1 MLDFFRSHRRLM
13 QLLLLVL
20 IFPSFVFF
28 GIEGYSRFLGNSRAL
43 AEVDGKPIE
52 QAEFDA
58 VQRQQDEQL
67 RRALGER
74 TPSWTPER
82 RRALLDNMI
91 DQRVLGNE
99 VNHVHLTVSD
109 DAVRTY
115 ILQSPLVA
123 PLRNADGTVNVEAY
137 KLRLA
142 QQGLTPEQ
150 YDQQV
155 RFSLSA
161 DRLVSVISGS
171 ALVARS
177 QAEVLIAASE
187 QEREIQEKIL
197 SAADFAKDVNP
208 TDAELNAYYAANKK
222 TSFTRPEET
231 KIEYIELSAA
241 SLDKDIVVTDSMLHQ
256 AYEANAA
263 HARVGEQRRASHI
276 LLAVDKNATTAERA
290 AARAKAEKMLVALR
304 AHPEKFSEMAR
315 QESNDPGSATQG
327 GDLGFFG
334 RGAMVKP
341 FEDAVYNLQEGQLSD
356 IVESDFGFHLIKLT
370 AIKKESVKSFDEMK
384 AELNAKLK
392 RELVSKRFNEL
403 ADGFTN
409 LVYDQYAS
417 LQPAADKFKL
427 PIHSA
432 NYIGRH
438 HNPAQGESN
447 LLNNEK
453 LLSAL
458 FSDDVLKNKR
468 NTEAVLV
475 APQTLVAARVV
486 AHSPAA
492 AIPFGDVR
500 DVVRAKLV
508 ADMAA
513 NLAKQEGKKMMQL
526 GVNAEMGAA
535 HWVGRNQ
542 PGTLSP
548 QALAAI
554 FRADVSKLPVTVGVD
569 LGKEGY
575 ALYRITQIKPAA
587 VPTEARLQQLEAG
600 LASERGNQDYRAYLE
615 AVRARAKVK
624 LNLPAGGEIAATSSR
639 S

>member
-43 AEVDGKPIE
+43 AEIDGKPIE

-58 VQRQQDEQL
+58 VQRQQAEQL

-74 TPSWTPER
+74 APSWTPER

-99 VNHVHLTVSD
+99 VNRAHLTVSD

-123 PLRNADGTVNVEAY
+123 PLRNADGTVNVDAY

-155 RFSLSA
+155 RFSMSA
-161 DRLVSVISGS
+161 DRLVSVVSGS
-171 ALVARS
+171 AIVARS
-177 QAEVLIAASE
+177 QAEFLIAASE
-187 QEREIQEKIL
+187 QEREVQEKIL
-197 SAADFAKDVNP
+197 NAADFAKDINP
-208 TDAELNAYYAANKK
+208 SDAELNAYYVANKQ

-231 KIEYIELSAA
+231 KIEYLELSAA
-241 SLDKDIVVTDSMLHQ
+241 NLEKDVVVTDSMLRQ
-256 AYEANAA
+256 AYEANIA
-263 HARVGEQRRASHI
+263 HARVDEQRRASHI
-276 LLAVDKNATTAERA
+276 LLSVGKDATAAERA
-290 AARAKAEKMLVALR
+290 AVRSKAEKLLAALR
-304 AHPEKFSEMAR
+304 AQPEKFSELAR
-315 QESNDPGSATQG
+315 QESSDPGSATQG

-341 FEDAVYNLQEGQLSD
+341 FEEAVYKLQEGQLSD

-370 AIKKESVKSFDEMK
+370 AIKKEGVKSFEEMK
-384 AELNAKLK
+384 AELANKLK
-392 RELVSKRFNEL
+392 RELVNKRFNEL
-403 ADGFTN
+403 ADSFTN

-427 PIHSA
+427 PIRFA
-432 NYIGRH
+432 NYVSRH
-438 HNPAQGESN
+438 HNPAPGESN
-447 LLNNEK
+447 VLNNEK
-453 LLSAL
+453 LLLAL

-468 NTEAVLV
+468 NTEAVLL

-492 AIPFGDVR
+492 VMPFNDVR
-500 DVVRAKLV
+500 NAVRAKLV
-508 ADMAA
+508 ADLAA
-513 NLAKQEGKKMMQL
+513 NLAKQEGKKLMQS
-526 GVNAEMGAA
+526 GVQEKMSAA
-535 HWVGRNQ
+535 HWVGRGQ

-554 FRADVSKLPVTVGVD
+554 FRADVRKLPITVGVD
-569 LGKEGY
+569 LGKDGY
-575 ALYRITQIKPAA
+575 ALYRIIQTKQVAA
-587 VPTEARLQQLEAG
+587 PTEARLQQLEMG

-615 AVRARAKVK
+615 AVRARTKVK
-624 LNLPAGGEIAATSSR
+624 FNLPVGDAAPISPR

>member
-28 GIEGYSRFLGNSRAL
+28 GIEGYSRFLGNSQAL

-74 TPSWTPER
+74 VPPWTPER

-91 DQRVLGNE
+91 GQRVLGNE
-99 VNHVHLTVSD
+99 INRAHLTVSD

-123 PLRNADGTVNVEAY
+123 PLRNADDTVNVDAY

-161 DRLVSVISGS
+161 DRLVNIVSGS
-171 ALVARS
+171 AIVARS
-177 QAEVLIAASE
+177 QAELLIAASE
-187 QEREIQEKIL
+187 QEREVQEKVL

-208 TDAELNAYYAANKK
+208 TDAELNAYYAANKQ

-231 KIEYIELSAA
+231 RIEYIEFSAA
-241 SLDKDIVVTDSMLHQ
+241 HLEKDVVVTDAMLRQ
-256 AYEANAA
+256 AYEANVA

-276 LLAVDKNATTAERA
+276 LLAVDKNATAAERA
-290 AARAKAEKMLVALR
+290 EVRSKAEKLLVTLR
-304 AHPEKFSEMAR
+304 AQPEKFAEIAR

-334 RGAMVKP
+334 RGSMVKP
-341 FEDAVYNLQEGQLSD
+341 FEDAVYNLREGQLSD
-356 IVESDFGFHLIKLT
+356 IVESDFGFHLIKLA
-370 AIKKESVKSFDEMK
+370 AIKEARIKSFDEMK
-384 AELNAKLK
+384 AELTNKLK
-392 RELVSKRFNEL
+392 QELVSKRFNEL
-403 ADGFTN
+403 ADSFTN

-427 PIHSA
+427 PIRSA

-438 HNPAQGESN
+438 HNPVPGESN

-468 NTEAVLV
+468 NTEAVLL
-475 APQTLVAARVV
+475 APQTLVAARIV

-492 AIPFGDVR
+492 VMPFSDVR
-500 DVVRAKLV
+500 NQVRAKLV

-513 NLAKQEGKKMMQL
+513 NLAKQEGKKLMQL
-526 GVNAEMGAA
+526 GSNAEMGVA
-535 HWVGRNQ
+535 HWVGRGQ

-548 QALAAI
+548 KALAAI
-554 FRADVSKLPVTVGVD
+554 FRADVSKLPMTVGVD
-569 LGKEGY
+569 LGKDGY
-575 ALYRITQIKPAA
+575 ALYRITQVKSAA
-587 VPTEARLQQLEAG
+587 VPTEARLRQLEAS
-600 LASERGNQDYRAYLE
+600 LSSERGNQDYRAYIE
-615 AVRARAKVK
+615 AARARAKVK
-624 LNLPAGGEIAATSSR
+624 FNLPVGGEVAAAPPKS
-639 S
+639 